1 MKGCRERKKIRARG
15 GPKKK
20 KKNRKDYAVESN
32 RAGWLL
38 PLICM
43 IDQTYTSAYEVGR
56 CGLRQVTR
64 WLLSDGE
71 STSHNSK

>member
-1 MKGCRERKKIRARG
+1 MQRKEENKGKRRTK
-15 GPKKK
+15 KKK